1 MNIILLKALIEKKL
15 ITAKTEFDA
24 EVKIKIFSQE
34 QLIIENHHF
43 AIKKMIEN
51 SDDNISFDCYSTISG
66 KREIIN
72 VSQITNIDG
81 MTPERYAA
89 VFNLDENG
97 TYVPEEHKKRGPKKK
112 EDMA

>member
-1 MNIILLKALIEKKL
+1 MNIVLLKALIEKKL

-24 EVKIKIFSQE
+24 DVTVKIFSQE
-34 QLIIENHHF
+34 QLIIENQHF
-43 AIKKMIEN
+43 AIRKIKSN
-51 SDDNISFDCYSTISG
+51 TDNDVVFDCFSTDNGRKETIS
-66 KREIIN
+66 

-97 TYVPEEHKKRGPKKK
+97 VYVPEEHKKRGPKKK
-112 EDMA
+112 EDVA